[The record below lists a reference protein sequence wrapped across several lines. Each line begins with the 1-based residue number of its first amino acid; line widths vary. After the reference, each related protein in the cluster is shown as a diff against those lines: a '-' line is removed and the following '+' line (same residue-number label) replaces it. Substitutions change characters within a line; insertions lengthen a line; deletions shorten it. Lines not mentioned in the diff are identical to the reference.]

1 VNDLTWSDDK
11 ARSISQRSS
20 VQAMKIA
27 VYDSNLTDAQWTFLK
42 LMLPKPKKCG
52 RPPTDRRVIVDAIFY
67 VIKGGIQWRLLPA
80 HFPPWQTV
88 YHIFRQW
95 TLDHTWES
103 LNARLRAHV
112 RATHGKRSR
121 PTAAIL
127 DRQSI
132 KSDGHGGAVG
142 YDAAKQIKGRK
153 RHLLVDTL
161 GLVLGVLVTPAST
174 PERDG
179 AKALLHGV
187 LRWFTWLRL
196 LWVDG
201 GYCGETFAQWVQ
213 GLRPKLAVQVVKRSD
228 DVKGFVVLPR
238 RWVVE
243 RTFGWLM
250 RQRRLVRDYET
261 TTTSAQAWI
270 YIAMIRIQLRRL
282 A

>member
-1 VNDLTWSDDK
+1 
-11 ARSISQRSS
+11 
-20 VQAMKIA
+20 MKIA
-27 VYDSNLTDAQWTFLK
+27 VYDSSLTDAQWAFLRP
-42 LMLPKPKKCG
+42 MLPKPKKRG
-52 RPPTDRRVIVDAIFY
+52 RPPTDRRRIVEALLY
-67 VIKGGIQWRLLPA
+67 VSKGGIQWRLLPA
-80 HFPPWQTV
+80 DFPPWKTV

-95 TLDHTWES
+95 TRDRTWAA

-112 RATHGKRSR
+112 RQAQGKRCR

-127 DRQSI
+127 DSQSV

-142 YDAAKQIKGRK
+142 YDAAKKIKGRK

-161 GLVLGVLVTPAST
+161 GLVLGVRVTPAST
-174 PERDG
+174 TERDG
-179 AKALLHGV
+179 AQALHAPLLG
-187 LRWFTWLRL
+187 WFAWLKL

-201 GYCGETFAQWVQ
+201 GYSGPAFAQWVQ
-213 GLRPKLAVQVVKRSD
+213 GLRPKLKVEVVKRSD
-228 DVKGFVVLPR
+228 DAQGFVILPR

-261 TTTSAQAWI
+261 TETSAEAWV